1 MRWQLR
7 DVSAACF
14 FVAFLVVMVAVP
26 SWQLHVPFDTR
37 EIGRFG
43 WQMYARDHVQ
53 PSFEAYWPDGR
64 TAAVSSRYR
73 FRTWWGDFG
82 YREML
87 VRDLC
92 AESAGA
98 VRVIATKD
106 YMPGFREEFV
116 CP

>member
-1 MRWQLR
+1 MRWRWR
-7 DVSAACF
+7 DISAACF
-14 FVAFLVVMVAVP
+14 FVAFLVAMVAIP
-26 SWQLHVPFDTR
+26 LWQLRVAFGTR

-53 PSFEAYWPDGR
+53 PTFEAYFADGR
-64 TAAVSSRYR
+64 SAVIVSRYR

-82 YREML
+82 YRELL

-92 AESAGA
+92 KESGA
-98 VRVIATKD
+98 VRVVATKD
-106 YMPGFREEFV
+106 YMPGFREDYL